1 MKEMELKVFAREYRR
16 RRRVGRAGGLCEYKS
31 IKIAVYFL
39 SRIIKTMALT
49 NLTSVLVFEH

>member
-16 RRRVGRAGGLCEYKS
+16 RRVGRAGGLCECKS
-31 IKIAVYFL
+31 KKIAVYFL

>member
-1 MKEMELKVFAREYRR
+1 MELKVFAREYRR
-16 RRRVGRAGGLCEYKS
+16 RKRVGRAGRLFEYKS

-49 NLTSVLVFEH
+49 NLRSILVLEH